1 MKVFRALMAI
11 TAVFDLETRQYDAIN
26 TFINSK
32 INEEIYVNH
41 PEGITNQLSNSDHCL
56 LLLRGL
62 YGLKQSP
69 LLWLH
74 DLTNILSGLGLQA
87 VPGVDCLFTNS

>member
-1 MKVFRALMAI
+1 MAI
-11 TAVFDLETRQYDAIN
+11 IAAFDLETRQYDAIN

-32 INEEIYVNH
+32 INEEIYINY
-41 PEGITNQLSNSDHCL
+41 PEGITNQLSNSDHYL
-56 LLLRGL
+56 LFLRGL

-74 DLTNILSGLGLQA
+74 DLTNILLSLGL
-87 VPGVDCLFTNS
+87 